1 MPQVVIVDPD
11 GGVVA
16 DLEVP
21 SVKLDGIDL
30 DHDGVL
36 TIQVGEPASDPLEGF
51 QRIAGEQGWSPD
63 SELAVLT
70 SLVEILGLGSVLAAH
85 AQQIQA
91 IENTGSLGAP

>member
-30 DHDGVL
+30 AHDGVL
-36 TIQVGEPASDPLEGF
+36 TIQVGEPAGDPLEGF

-70 SLVEILGLGSVLAAH
+70 SLVVTLGLGGVLAAH
-85 AQQIQA
+85 AQQIRA
-91 IENTGSLGAP
+91 IENADSLGAP